1 MSDLKFTP
9 SSNGASAGPLGARPN
24 LKFTPA
30 LSVIEGKR
38 AKEKYKDFNLTWWEP
53 NSFFQYNAMLCS
65 AFYGMKDRT
74 YYREEYKIPK
84 SFLLIADS
92 GGFEQATQGIRIE
105 PIDVFR
111 WQSRNADI
119 AFTLDVPPV
128 EGTPPNLTF
137 TNSMKFFR
145 TCAEQSFRNA
155 ECVLR
160 NRDNKSVCFNDQ
172 IKLYHVL
179 QGHTKEQLD
188 IWSQKRLT
196 EFDGTALSHKSSFLI
211 WLSVQAMYAKEQGV
225 KRVHVL
231 TGTGYNSVPII
242 AYLRKHF
249 EQVTFDSSSYG
260 MGARNMQYNLPYRYH
275 LFFGRAYNGKI
286 KTLPCDCPVCRE
298 ISIADFQTGTSISGA
313 LLSLHNLYQY
323 IQHVNFLSIIADDD
337 ELFSN
342 YVKRHTNKKTQK
354 AYAFIKSCEEIG
366 FGDTYEKYKLDRHK
380 HYVQVKPEEDWF

>member
-1 MSDLKFTP
+1 MAIALKFTP
-9 SSNGASAGPLGARPN
+9 SSNGVSAGPLGARPN

-38 AKEKYKDFNLTWWEP
+38 AKEHFGNFALTWWEP
-53 NSFFQYNAMLCS
+53 NSFFKYDAMLCS
-65 AFYGMKDRT
+65 AFYGMKDKWN
-74 YYREEYKIPK
+74 YREDYNIPK
-84 SFLLIADS
+84 DFLLIADS

-105 PIDVFR
+105 PVNVLK
-111 WQSRNADI
+111 WQENNADI

-128 EGTPPNLTF
+128 EGVPPLLKF
-137 TNSMKFFR
+137 TENTNFFK

-155 ECVLR
+155 ECAQR
-160 NRDNKSVCFNDQ
+160 NRKD

-196 EFDGTALSHKSSFLI
+196 EFDGTALSHKSIHLV

-225 KRVHVL
+225 KNVHVL

-286 KTLPCDCPVCRE
+286 KTLPCDCPVCQAITIE
-298 ISIADFQTGTSISGA
+298 DLQTGTSISGA
-313 LLSLHNLYQY
+313 LLSLHNLYNY
-323 IQHVNFLSIIADDD
+323 IQHVDFLSAIVDDD
-337 ELFSN
+337 ELFSS
-342 YVKRHTNKKTQK
+342 YIKRHTNEKTRK
-354 AYAFIKSCEEIG
+354 AYDFIKSCEEIG
-366 FGDTYEKYKLDRHK
+366 FEDTYSKFFPPK
-380 HYVQVKPEEDWF
+380 HARFLEMF